1 MRHFDQPCYKI
12 APDRMDGYILQFY
25 FKGHGAAG
33 DGRLL
38 WRKKLAMSICPACRK
53 GAVETCERDGITN
66 AVRASVGRS
75 AVACPIQ
82 TCLERSVDFDIN
94 RNALRH

>member
-1 MRHFDQPCYKI
+1 MAIFCNS
-12 APDRMDGYILQFY
+12 ILRDMVQQEM
-25 FKGHGAAG
+25 A
-33 DGRLL
+33 DC